1 MNAPAS
7 PELFAAAE
15 AGALV
20 SFGDVPFRAIVEQS
34 LAGIYVV
41 LDERFMYANDTF
53 AAMFGYARDEFI
65 GRRMVDCITADSVE
79 EVMRNYHLRI
89 RGEVPSIHYFTKGLR
104 KDGRIVHL
112 ELHASRVECL
122 GRPALTGVALDITER
137 VQAQEELRQSRER
150 LRELAQ
156 RINAAREAERAR
168 LAREV
173 HDVLG
178 GMLTSVKFDLSRILR
193 RTAAAELRELN
204 GIASEVLALVQ
215 ETIVTARSISD
226 EMRPA
231 SLDMLGLG
239 AALRQTLDRFGA
251 RHGLE
256 VDAAIPPEPMRIP
269 RDVAT
274 QMFRIVQEALTNIA
288 CHAHARRVELALASD
303 GRMVELRLRDDGI
316 GIDTQPRRPGS
327 MGVFS
332 MAERAREIGA
342 ELDIRRRP
350 AGGTELVLRRPFL
363 AGEVEPLT

>member
-1 MNAPAS
+1 MDVPADAA
-7 PELFAAAE
+7 LAAA
-15 AGALV
+15 ASAAMV
-20 SFGDVPFRAIVEQS
+20 SFDDVPFRAIVEQS

-53 AAMFGYARDEFI
+53 AAMFGYGRDEFI
-65 GRRMVDCITADSVE
+65 GRRMVDCVTPDSAE

-89 RGEVPSIHYFTKGLR
+89 RGEVSSIHYFTKGLR
-104 KDGRIVHL
+104 KDGRVVHL
-112 ELHASRVECL
+112 ELHASRVICL

-150 LRELAQ
+150 LRELAH

-178 GMLTSVKFDLSRILR
+178 GMLTSIKFDLSRIVR
-193 RTAAAELRELN
+193 RTSAADLREL
-204 GIASEVLALVQ
+204 GAIAEEMMGLVQ
-215 ETIVTARSISD
+215 DTIATARSISD

-239 AALRQTLDRFGA
+239 AALRQTIERFGT
-251 RHGLE
+251 RHGLA
-256 VDAAIPPEPMRIP
+256 VTVAIPQEPLPLP
-269 RDVAT
+269 REIAT

-288 CHAHARRVELALASD
+288 SHAHATRVELELSLRGAT
-303 GRMVELRLRDDGI
+303 VELRLRDDGV
-316 GIDTQPRRPGS
+316 GIDTLPRRQGS

-342 ELDIRRRP
+342 SLDIRRAE
-350 AGGTELVLRRPFL
+350 AGGTELLLRRPFL
-363 AGEVEPLT
+363 PGELEAAA